1 MTIIRKTSLI
11 TSRKKPNNQN
21 HLSHVELSEDDWKKY
36 LRQDLNEFDIK
47 QRIESLNCKLDY
59 ANDITELLKDKKF
72 LMAEIE
78 KNIK

>member
-47 QRIESLNCKLDY
+47 Q
-59 ANDITELLKDKKF
+59 LKFPEFDRYLEIKIQRNLKKIIF
-72 LMAEIE
+72 WI
-78 KNIK
+78 